1 MPVWLPLLKASLPY
15 VTQIVAT
22 AIPAFTAKPAE
33 EKTDDITAQQ
43 IAELQSAATQNAES
57 IHVLAEKLQQ
67 TIEGIEAAGIDLQ
80 KKIVFFKRLAYGA
93 ITVAVIALAIATAS
107 LLS

>member
-1 MPVWLPLLKASLPY
+1 M
-15 VTQIVAT
+15 
-22 AIPAFTAKPAE
+22 
-33 EKTDDITAQQ
+33 
-43 IAELQSAATQNAES
+43 
-57 IHVLAEKLQQ
+57 AEKLQQ

-93 ITVAVIALAIATAS
+93 ITVAVIALVIATAS